1 MNNAQMTARIG
12 LFFLVGAVLIW
23 ITFEALHN
31 GGFHRHSGYVLTARF
46 DTLKELKV
54 GDEVR
59 MAGVLVGSVETTNLV
74 NHRAEAVLR
83 IRPEV
88 NIASDSTATIS
99 SAGLLGTNYVS
110 FDLGTTDQFY
120 PPGAEVQTM
129 ASADLNSV
137 MAQVGDLSHK
147 LEAAFSSITN
157 ITQGENGQP
166 GLFQRLDKLV
176 ADNGDK
182 VTATMSNLREIT
194 TKINEGQGTIG
205 RLVNDPKMHDE
216 LLAAIDE
223 IKNDA
228 TQAKGFIADA
238 QGIMDQ
244 VKSGQGALGTL
255 IYNQEAGDNIKRVAQ
270 NVRELT
276 DKLNSGQGTLGRLI
290 SDDSLYTQTQGVLK
304 KADQAFD
311 SMGDSSAISAVG
323 VAANALF

>member
-31 GGFHRHSGYVLTARF
+31 GGFHRHSGYTLTARF

-59 MAGVLVGSVETTNLV
+59 MAGVLVGSVETTSLV

-83 IRPEV
+83 IRSEV
-88 NIASDSTATIS
+88 QIARDATATIS
-99 SAGLLGTNYVS
+99 SAGLLGTNYIS
-110 FDLGTTDQFY
+110 FDLGTVDQFY
-120 PPGAEVQTM
+120 EPGAEVQTK

-137 MAQVGDLSHK
+137 MAQIGDLSHK

-166 GLFQRLDKLV
+166 GLFQRLDQLV
-176 ADNGDK
+176 ADNGAN
-182 VTATMSNLREIT
+182 VTATISNLHEIT
-194 TKINEGQGTIG
+194 TKINAGQGTIG

-216 LLAAIDE
+216 ILATVDE
-223 IKNDA
+223 IKADA
-228 TQAKGFIADA
+228 TQAKAFIADA
-238 QGIMDQ
+238 QGIVDQ

-255 IYNQEAGDNIKRVAQ
+255 VYNQEAGNNIKRVAQ

-276 DKLNSGQGTLGRLI
+276 DKLNQGQGTLGRLI
-290 SDDSLYTQTQGVLK
+290 NDDSLYTQTQGVLK

-311 SMGDSSAISAVG
+311 SLGDSSAISAVG